1 MCPWCISNGEA
12 AIKWSATFNDV
23 YAAPKAVPQRIVE
36 IIEGRTPGYE
46 TWQGNRWLFSDTD
59 ALVFIGEVN
68 SAQILAEQ
76 NSEKIK
82 ACLDALRDR
91 KLEWTAVK
99 LERIA
104 IGGQPAMDESIH
116 GLF

>member
-1 MCPWCISNGEA
+1 
-12 AIKWSATFNDV
+12 
-23 YAAPKAVPQRIVE
+23 
-36 IIEGRTPGYE
+36 
-46 TWQGNRWLFSDTD
+46 LFSDTD

-99 LERIA
+99 LDCIA
-104 IGGQPAMDESIH
+104 IGGSQQWTKAFTAYSD
-116 GLF
+116 FA